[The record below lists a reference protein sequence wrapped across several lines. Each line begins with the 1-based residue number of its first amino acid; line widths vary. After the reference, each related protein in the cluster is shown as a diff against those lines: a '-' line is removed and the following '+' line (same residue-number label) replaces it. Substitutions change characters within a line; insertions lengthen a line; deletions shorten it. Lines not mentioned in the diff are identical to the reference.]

1 MATPIPVSVLTGFLG
16 SGKTTLLNRL
26 LKDPSLT
33 DTAVIINEFG
43 EISIDH
49 LLVEQASEGVI
60 ELADGCLCCTVR
72 GELVDT
78 LADLID
84 RLETGR
90 IKSLKR
96 VIIET
101 TGLADP
107 APVLHSIMGHPVL
120 LQAFR
125 LDGVLTTVDA
135 VNGMATLDN
144 HEEAIKQAAMA
155 DRIIITK
162 AELPEAQT
170 GIAALKARLRQLN
183 PGADIL
189 EASDNRTGYAQLF
202 ECGLYNPQTKTADV
216 QHWLRAQAY
225 EDQHAA
231 HDHVCGPDCDH
242 EHHDHKH
249 GDHEHSDHNG
259 HHHHRD
265 DAIRSFSLRHREPI
279 PYSTFEM
286 FLDLLRSTH
295 GEKLLRVKGIVQ
307 IAEDPDRP
315 LVIHGVQ
322 KIFHPPA
329 RLPQWPEAAERETLL
344 VLIVKDLSESYV
356 RELFDAFLG
365 KPAPDRP
372 DRAAMMD
379 NPLAIPGYSPGR

>member
-1 MATPIPVSVLTGFLG
+1 MPNPIPVSVLTGFLG

-26 LKDPSLT
+26 LKDPALS

-43 EISIDH
+43 EVGIDH

-60 ELADGCLCCTVR
+60 ELSDGCLCCTVR

-84 RLETGR
+84 RHQTGR
-90 IKSLKR
+90 IKALKR

-120 LQAFR
+120 MQAFR
-125 LDGVLTTVDA
+125 LDGVLATVDA
-135 VNGMATLDN
+135 VNGMVTLDN
-144 HEEAIKQAAMA
+144 HEEAVKQAAMA
-155 DRIIITK
+155 DRIVLTK
-162 AELPEAQT
+162 IDLPEAQA
-170 GIAALKARLRQLN
+170 GLAALKARLHALN

-189 EASDNRTGYAQLF
+189 EAAEERTGYAALF
-202 ECGLYNPQTKTADV
+202 ECGLYNPETKSADV
-216 QHWLRAQAY
+216 QRWLKAEAY
-225 EDQHAA
+225 EAGHHDDSH
-231 HDHVCGPDCDH
+231 HDHSHHGHDHLCGPDCDH
-242 EHHDHKH
+242 D
-249 GDHEHSDHNG
+249 
-259 HHHHRD
+259 HHHHGHAHHHHHD
-265 DAIRSFSLRHREPI
+265 DAIRSFSLRHDEPI
-279 PYSTFEM
+279 PLSTFDM

-315 LVIHGVQ
+315 VVIHGVQ

-329 RLPQWPEAAERETLL
+329 RLPQWPQGKQETLL
-344 VLIVKDLSESYV
+344 VMIVKDLPETYV

-365 KPAPDRP
+365 RPGLDRP
-372 DRAAMMD
+372 DRAALTE
-379 NPLAIPGYSPGR
+379 NPLAIPGFSPRN

>member
-1 MATPIPVSVLTGFLG
+1 MPNPIPVSVLTGFLG

-26 LKDPSLT
+26 LKDPALS

-43 EISIDH
+43 EVSIDH

-90 IKSLKR
+90 IKALKR
-96 VIIET
+96 IIIET

-120 LQAFR
+120 MQVLR
-125 LDGVLTTVDA
+125 LDGVLTTMDA
-135 VNGMATLDN
+135 VNGMATLDG
-144 HEEAIKQAAMA
+144 HEEAVKQAAMA
-155 DRIIITK
+155 DRIILTK
-162 AELPEAQT
+162 ADLPEAGAELP
-170 GIAALKARLRQLN
+170 ALRERLKLLN
-183 PGADIL
+183 PGVQILMAAD
-189 EASDNRTGYAQLF
+189 ERTGYAALF
-202 ECGLYNPQTKTADV
+202 ECGLYNPETKTADV
-216 QHWLRAQAY
+216 RRWLKAEAY
-225 EDQHAA
+225 ES
-231 HDHVCGPDCDH
+231 DHHGHGDHGHQCEPDCDH
-242 EHHDHKH
+242 HHHD
-249 GDHEHSDHNG
+249 G
-259 HHHHRD
+259 HHHAHHHHHD
-265 DAIRSFSLRHREPI
+265 DAIRSFSLRYAAPI
-279 PYSTFEM
+279 PLSVFEM

-315 LVIHGVQ
+315 VVIHGVQ
-322 KIFHPPA
+322 KIFHPPG
-329 RLPQWPEAAERETLL
+329 RLPEWPQGKRETLL
-344 VLIVKDLSESYV
+344 VMIVKDLPEDYV

-365 KPAPDRP
+365 RPSLDRP
-372 DRAAMMD
+372 DRAALTD
-379 NPLAIPGYSPGR
+379 NPLAIPGFSPRQ

>member
-1 MATPIPVSVLTGFLG
+1 MPHPIPVSVLTGFLG

-26 LKDPSLT
+26 LKDPALT

-43 EISIDH
+43 EVSIDH

-90 IKSLKR
+90 IKALKR

-120 LQAFR
+120 MQAFR

-144 HEEAIKQAAMA
+144 HEEAVKQAAMA
-155 DRIIITK
+155 DRIVITK
-162 AELPEAQT
+162 ADLDDAKP
-170 GIAALKARLRQLN
+170 GLAALKARLRLLN

-189 EASDNRTGYAQLF
+189 EASDMRTGYAGLF
-202 ECGLYNPQTKTADV
+202 ECGLYNPQTKSADV
-216 QHWLRAQAY
+216 QRWLRAEAY
-225 EDQHAA
+225 EEDHH

-242 EHHDHKH
+242 DHA
-249 GDHEHSDHNG
+249 
-259 HHHHRD
+259 HHHHD
-265 DAIRSFSLRHREPI
+265 DAIRSFSLRHGDPI
-279 PYSTFEM
+279 PFSTFEM

-329 RLPQWPEAAERETLL
+329 RLPQWPQGQGSGARETLL
-344 VLIVKDLSESYV
+344 VMIVKDLPESYV

-365 KPAPDRP
+365 KAGIDRP

-379 NPLAIPGYSPGR
+379 NPLAIPGYSPRS

>member
-1 MATPIPVSVLTGFLG
+1 MPHPIPVSVLTGFLG

-26 LKDPSLT
+26 LKDPALT

-43 EISIDH
+43 EVSIDH
-49 LLVEQASEGVI
+49 LLVEEASEGVI

-84 RLETGR
+84 RLQTGK
-90 IKSLKR
+90 IKALKR
-96 VIIET
+96 IIIET

-120 LQAFR
+120 MQALR
-125 LDGVLTTVDA
+125 LDGVLATVDA

-144 HEEAIKQAAMA
+144 HEEAVKQAAMA
-155 DRIIITK
+155 DRLIITK
-162 AELPEAQT
+162 ADMPEAQA
-170 GIAALKARLRQLN
+170 GLSALKARLKLLN

-189 EASDNRTGYAQLF
+189 EASDMRTGYAALF
-202 ECGLYNPQTKTADV
+202 ECGLYNPETKTADV
-216 QHWLRAQAY
+216 KHWLNAEAY
-225 EDQHAA
+225 EDDH
-231 HDHVCGPDCDH
+231 HHHNHGHEHVCGPDCDH
-242 EHHDHKH
+242 EHHDHH
-249 GDHEHSDHNG
+249 G
-259 HHHHRD
+259 HHHHHHHHHD
-265 DAIRSFSLRHREPI
+265 DAIRSFSLRHKEPI
-279 PYSTFEM
+279 PFSTFEM

-329 RLPQWPEAAERETLL
+329 RLPKWPKDERETLL
-344 VLIVKDLSESYV
+344 VMIVKDLPEAYV

-365 KPAPDRP
+365 KAGIDRP

-379 NPLAIPGYSPGR
+379 NPLAIPGFSTR

>member
-1 MATPIPVSVLTGFLG
+1 MVNPIPVSVLTGFLG

-26 LKDPSLT
+26 LKDPALT

-43 EISIDH
+43 EVSIDH

-60 ELADGCLCCTVR
+60 ELSDGCLCCTVR

-84 RLETGR
+84 RLQTGR
-90 IKSLKR
+90 IKVLKR

-120 LQAFR
+120 MQAFR
-125 LDGVLTTVDA
+125 LDGVLATVDA

-144 HEEAIKQAAMA
+144 HEEAVKQAAMA
-155 DRIIITK
+155 DRIVLTK
-162 AELPEAQT
+162 TDLPEAQE
-170 GIAALKARLRQLN
+170 GLAALKARLKALN
-183 PGADIL
+183 PGGDVL
-189 EASDNRTGYAQLF
+189 EAVEERTGYAALF
-202 ECGLYNPQTKTADV
+202 ECGLYNPETKSADV
-216 QHWLRAQAY
+216 QRWLKVEAY
-225 EDQHAA
+225 AGD
-231 HDHVCGPDCDH
+231 
-242 EHHDHKH
+242 HHDHSH
-249 GDHEHSDHNG
+249 HHHDHDHICGPNCGHDHHHG
-259 HHHHRD
+259 HHHHHD
-265 DAIRSFSLRHREPI
+265 DAIRSFSLRHNAPI
-279 PYSTFEM
+279 PVSTFEM

-295 GEKLLRVKGIVQ
+295 GEKLLRMKGIVQ

-315 LVIHGVQ
+315 VVIHGVQ

-329 RLPQWPEAAERETLL
+329 RLPQWPEGKRETLL
-344 VLIVKDLSESYV
+344 VMIVRDLPEAYV

-365 KPAPDRP
+365 RPGLGRP
-372 DRAAMMD
+372 DRVAMTE
-379 NPLAIPGYSPGR
+379 NPLAIPGFSPRS